1 MRCVFDTNASE
12 RERFLGL
19 LLRDAQLVEIT
30 ESIRA
35 CRDPKDDQV
44 LELAVCGRADW
55 PSPEAFSQTPKIYS
69 THCWFDEQDRLW
81 VLTNRERDQFSYL
94 DIYMGP
100 EYAGTVLVRH
110 RAVGFDVLGSTLAV
124 LVDRPVG
131 PDDPDGFPDRGV
143 DWYDISGLEFGVLP
157 GE

>member
-1 MRCVFDTNASE
+1 MRCVFDTNVIISAMLSKTATPGVAIARAYGTGGILVSVPLMRELHDVVSRPKFDRYVTPSE

-55 PSPEAFSQTPKIYS
+55 IITGDA
-69 THCWFDEQDRLW
+69 DLL
-81 VLTNRERDQFSYL
+81 VLDPFRGIRIVTAADFL
-94 DIYMGP
+94 G
-100 EYAGTVLVRH
+100 L
-110 RAVGFDVLGSTLAV
+110 GFGS
-124 LVDRPVG
+124 
-131 PDDPDGFPDRGV
+131 
-143 DWYDISGLEFGVLP
+143 
-157 GE
+157 

>member
-44 LELAVCGRADW
+44 LELYRSG
-55 PSPEAFSQTPKIYS
+55 FSGQ
-69 THCWFDEQDRLW
+69 
-81 VLTNRERDQFSYL
+81 
-94 DIYMGP
+94 
-100 EYAGTVLVRH
+100 
-110 RAVGFDVLGSTLAV
+110 
-124 LVDRPVG
+124 VDGLNIRP
-131 PDDPDGFPDRGV
+131 P
-143 DWYDISGLEFGVLP
+143 FG
-157 GE
+157 

>member
-1 MRCVFDTNASE
+1 MRCVFDTNAIISAMLSRTTTPGVALASAYETGEILVSVPLMRELHDVVSRPKFDRYVTPSE

-55 PSPEAFSQTPKIYS
+55 IITGDA
-69 THCWFDEQDRLW
+69 DLL
-81 VLTNRERDQFSYL
+81 VLDPFRGIRIVTATDFLE
-94 DIYMGP
+94 
-100 EYAGTVLVRH
+100 
-110 RAVGFDVLGSTLAV
+110 LGVHA
-124 LVDRPVG
+124 
-131 PDDPDGFPDRGV
+131 
-143 DWYDISGLEFGVLP
+143 
-157 GE
+157 